1 MSQQQP
7 TQAKIKVLVVEDQE
21 VMRFSLKASLLKFQQ
36 IDVVG
41 EATTGREAVENTIA
55 LHPDVVIMDIGLPEM
70 NGLEATKHL
79 KDLELPC
86 KIVMLT
92 SFDDAEQTLAALA
105 AGADAY
111 CVKNIPVQDLV
122 RAISSVHAGR
132 SWLDP
137 KVAGF
142 VVKISNL
149 TLPEKEPESLD
160 LVEAVVEEKQFGLTE
175 KEMLVLK
182 ALTQG
187 KTDQEIAIFY
197 GTTPG
202 VIANMIKSLIAKLAA
217 ANRNQIILMAK
228 NKGIIQ

>member
-1 MSQQQP
+1 MSQQGQSQ
-7 TQAKIKVLVVEDQE
+7 TKIKVLVVEDQE

-36 IDVVG
+36 LEIVG

-55 LHPDVVIMDIGLPEM
+55 LRPDVVIMDIGLPEM
-70 NGLEATKHL
+70 NGLEATRHL

-149 TLPEKEPESLD
+149 TLPDKEPENLD
-160 LVEAVVEEKQFGLTE
+160 LVEAVEEKQFGLTE

-182 ALTQG
+182 ALVQG
-187 KTDQEIAIFY
+187 KTDTEIAQFY
-197 GTTPG
+197 GTTDS
-202 VIANMIKSLIAKLAA
+202 VIASLIKALIAKLAA

-228 NKGIIQ
+228 NKGII

>member
-7 TQAKIKVLVVEDQE
+7 IQAKIKVLVVEDQE
-21 VMRFSLKASLLKFQQ
+21 VMRFSLKASLMKFQQ
-36 IDVVG
+36 IEIVG
-41 EATTGREAVENTIA
+41 EATTGREAVENTISM
-55 LHPDVVIMDIGLPEM
+55 HPDVVIMDIGLPEM
-70 NGLEATKHL
+70 NGLEATRHL

-122 RAISSVHAGR
+122 KAIASVHAGR

-142 VVKISNL
+142 VVKISNM
-149 TLPEKEPESLD
+149 TLPDKEPESLD
-160 LVEAVVEEKQFGLTE
+160 VVEAVEEKQFGLTE

-182 ALTQG
+182 ALVQG
-187 KTDQEIAIFY
+187 KSDEEIAHFY
-197 GTTPG
+197 GTTDS
-202 VIANMIKSLIAKLAA
+202 VIASMIKSLIAKLAA

-228 NKGIIQ
+228 NKGII

>member
-1 MSQQQP
+1 MNQQQP
-7 TQAKIKVLVVEDQE
+7 SQAKIKVLVVEDQE

-36 IDVVG
+36 LEIVG
-41 EATTGREAVENTIA
+41 EATTGREAVENTIQ
-55 LHPDVVIMDIGLPEM
+55 LRPDVVIMDIGLPEM
-70 NGLEATKHL
+70 NGLEATRHL

-122 RAISSVHAGR
+122 RAITSVHAGR

-142 VVKISNL
+142 VVKISNMS
-149 TLPEKEPESLD
+149 LPEKEPESLD
-160 LVEAVVEEKQFGLTE
+160 VVEAIEEKQFGLTE

-182 ALTQG
+182 ALVQG
-187 KTDQEIAIFY
+187 KTDEEIARFY
-197 GTTPG
+197 GTTDS
-202 VIANMIKSLIAKLAA
+202 VITSMIKSLIAKLAA

-228 NKGIIQ
+228 NKGIIK

>member
-1 MSQQQP
+1 
-7 TQAKIKVLVVEDQE
+7 
-21 VMRFSLKASLLKFQQ
+21 
-36 IDVVG
+36 
-41 EATTGREAVENTIA
+41 
-55 LHPDVVIMDIGLPEM
+55 MDIGLPEM
-70 NGLEATKHL
+70 NGLEATRHL

-160 LVEAVVEEKQFGLTE
+160 LVEAVEEKQFGLTE

-182 ALTQG
+182 ALVQG
-187 KTDQEIAIFY
+187 KTDTEIAQFY
-197 GTTPG
+197 CTTDS
-202 VIANMIKSLIAKLAA
+202 VIASMVKALIAKLAA

-228 NKGIIQ
+228 NKGII